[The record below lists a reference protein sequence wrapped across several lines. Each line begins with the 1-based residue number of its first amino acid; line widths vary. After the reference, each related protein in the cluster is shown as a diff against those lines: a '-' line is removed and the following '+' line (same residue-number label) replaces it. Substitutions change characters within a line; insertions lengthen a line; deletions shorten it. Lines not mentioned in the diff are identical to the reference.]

1 MKNSF
6 TQILGVFVT
15 ILSLLVLV
23 LQKTVIA
30 NDEIDYTPGCLC
42 PSKDKFP
49 PIPTRGVTF
58 ATWCGYELGPKCNIQ
73 QGYKCEIEMANK
85 EATFQTPNCLGIP
98 KYCIP
103 YPKIPDRIK
112 TCGRQWQ
119 CEQIPSCKKSLNAT
133 MIALAKQRK
142 TYGQNATKF
151 RMPPVSY

>member
-1 MKNSF
+1 MKNSS
-6 TQILGVFVT
+6 TQVVGLFVT

-23 LQKTVIA
+23 LLEIVTA
-30 NDEIDYTPGCLC
+30 NDEKNYTSNCLC

-49 PIPTRGVTF
+49 PIPTRGQTY
-58 ATWCGYELGPKCNIQ
+58 ATWCGYELGQKCNIQ

-85 EATFQTPNCLGIP
+85 EAKSQTPNCLGIP

-103 YPKIPDRIK
+103 YPPIPRIK
-112 TCGRQWQ
+112 TCGREWQ
-119 CEQIPSCKKSLNAT
+119 CKQIPSCRDSWNAT

-151 RMPPVSY
+151 RMPPISY